1 MKKLSD
7 DLLIESYFKAIELKL
22 SKEFILLIETEI
34 KRRSLTEHIRV
45 TS

>member
-22 SKEFILLIETEI
+22 SSDFILLIESEI
-34 KRRSLTEHIRV
+34 KRRSLTNRIKI